1 MFNFIISFS
10 LIIVSSLTLPMEK
23 MKNSFAM
30 IQVGVKVVPIDPEN
44 VDLLAISIMNNI
56 IDSPFMRASSFIV
69 GHKKEKTI
77 HITSEHVCT
86 EILKF
91 QKPEKFKMVKDSVM
105 SAATISDLFNN
116 SNLEDQ
122 INVIPNIYVKDFFGN
137 KYSFDEVIK
146 TDYKSDLCKFTT
158 LTKWGTKSEVSKE
171 ECSYG
176 ERVYNIASSGGF
188 YSKNSV
194 PFREGNFSGVYLDKD
209 NNKKI
214 KRNLYTVESLP
225 GSSGSGVYN
234 INGHLCGNIN
244 ISYSKS
250 NLSLG
255 ATRSDLINFIR
266 D

>member
-1 MFNFIISFS
+1 MISFIISFT
-10 LIIVSSLTLPMEK
+10 LVIASSLNLPIEK
-23 MKNSFAM
+23 MKNSFGM

-69 GHKKEKTI
+69 KHKKEKTI
-77 HITSEHVCT
+77 HLTSEHVCT

-91 QKPEKFKMVKDSVM
+91 QKPEKFKSIKDSVI
-105 SAATISDLFNN
+105 SAAIISDLF
-116 SNLEDQ
+116 SNTKLEDQ

-137 KYSFDEVIK
+137 KYSFDKVIK
-146 TDYKSDLCKFTT
+146 TDNKSDLCKFTT
-158 LTKWGTKSEVSKE
+158 HTKWGNKSEINE
-171 ECSYG
+171 LDCSYG

-194 PFREGNFSGVYLDKD
+194 PFREGNFSGIYLEKE
-209 NNKKI
+209 NNEKI
-214 KRNLYTVESLP
+214 KRNLYTIESLP
-225 GSSGSGVYN
+225 GSSGSGVYSK
-234 INGHLCGNIN
+234 NGKLCGNIN

-255 ATRSDLINFIR
+255 ATRIDLIEFLKN
-266 D
+266 